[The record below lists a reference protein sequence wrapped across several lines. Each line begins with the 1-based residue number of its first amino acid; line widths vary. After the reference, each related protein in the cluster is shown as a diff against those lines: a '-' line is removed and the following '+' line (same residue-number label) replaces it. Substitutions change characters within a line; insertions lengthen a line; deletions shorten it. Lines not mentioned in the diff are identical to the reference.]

1 MARGYMGKILN
12 VDLSTGKLW
21 DETLDEKL
29 CRDFLGGYGIGAKL
43 LFDRMPG
50 GVDALGPQNLL
61 GFFTGPL
68 TGSPSIEGNRF
79 VVVCKSPLTETWGD
93 ANCGGTFGPSLKFA
107 GYDGILFSGI
117 ADKPVYLNIEAGV
130 AELRDAAFL
139 WGKDSNETED
149 MLKDTLGATKGR
161 DGKKVEVACI
171 GQAGEN
177 LSLVS
182 AIMNDKGR
190 AAGRSGVGAVMG
202 SKMLKAIAV
211 SGNADVPLFDE
222 QKAKDARKKYM
233 KLTGGAYE

>member
-1 MARGYMGKILN
+1 MARGYMGKFLN
-12 VDLSTGKLW
+12 VDLTTGKMF
-21 DETLDEKL
+21 DEPLDEDL

-43 LFDRMPG
+43 LYDRMAPN
-50 GVDALGPQNLL
+50 VDALGPDNLL

-79 VVVCKSPLTETWGD
+79 VVVCKSPLTDTWGD
-93 ANCGGTFGPSLKFA
+93 ANCGGTFGPQLKFA

-117 ADKPVYLNIEAGV
+117 SEKQVYLSIENGK
-130 AELRDAAFL
+130 AELRDAGDL

-149 MLKDTLGATKGR
+149 LLKEAHGEQKGR
-161 DGKKVEVACI
+161 DGKKVEVASI

-177 LSLVS
+177 LSLLA

-202 SKMLKAIAV
+202 SASFWAW
-211 SGNADVPLFDE
+211 A
-222 QKAKDARKKYM
+222 
-233 KLTGGAYE
+233 